1 MKSKGEQGMRRR
13 AGAVVPV
20 VLAALVLLLGGCGPG
35 ERDLPER
42 PALAELQV
50 IDLCALAPPDQV
62 TAEVSDALGRGWM
75 RSTLG
80 ECWFTSPSGAFW
92 LKLAPDELPDQ
103 VAEDDPEVPVED
115 VDGGRILDTTSP
127 SADCLERTLV
137 SDADYILQLNG
148 PVSAGDGTCE
158 ILDGLGELVLAN
170 LAADVPTI
178 DWPDG
183 TSGTVDLCAA
193 VEEHGIGEALGI
205 EDEVTV
211 RSANHFDCAVG
222 ASWDVEI
229 SFDTRVS
236 LAEGSEQTP
245 AEVAGRPALS
255 TDGGCTLA
263 IDLGQNPVLADMIE
277 DGRDTLDVSTDSAD
291 VDCADLPAALEG
303 LVGSLAH

>member
-1 MKSKGEQGMRRR
+1 M
-13 AGAVVPV
+13 VPV
-20 VLAALVLLLGGCGPG
+20 ALVLLLGGCGPG

-42 PALAELQV
+42 PPLAEWQA

-62 TAEVSDALGRGWM
+62 TAEVNDVLGRGWM
-75 RSTLG
+75 RSTL
-80 ECWFTSPSGAFW
+80 
-92 LKLAPDELPDQ
+92 
-103 VAEDDPEVPVED
+103 
-115 VDGGRILDTTSP
+115 
-127 SADCLERTLV
+127 V
-137 SDADYILQLNG
+137 SDAGYILQLNG
-148 PVSAGDGTCE
+148 PVSAGVGTCE

-170 LAADVPTI
+170 LAAEVPTI

-193 VEEHGIGEALGI
+193 VEEHGIGETLGI
-205 EDEVTV
+205 EDEVRV
-211 RSANHFDCAVG
+211 RSGNHFDCAVG
-222 ASWDVEI
+222 ATWDVEI

-291 VDCADLPAALEG
+291 VDCADLPAAVEG